1 MLRKVSD
8 SARALQLRDAT
19 RKALECL
26 PVVEDDI
33 SVEKDGDGHHSPLNP
48 YEA

>member
-1 MLRKVSD
+1 MSS
-8 SARALQLRDAT
+8 SACALGDAL
-19 RKALECL
+19 KSQDAAHHALECL

-33 SVEKDGDGHHSPLNP
+33 TAEKDGDGHHFPETP